1 MNIKIINVKE
11 YTCEPV
17 NVKIL
22 SAHE

>member
-1 MNIKIINVKE
+1 MSIKIINVKE